1 MDIKEKVAISLL
13 MDNNLNATSTDNS
26 SISDRNNSSFS
37 SNEASSL
44 TVSNKSS
51 SSEENEECLL
61 LFPLMK
67 HLISGRKRHRVED
80 YINTVDS
87 WTDLEFKEHLR
98 IKRTTAILLIGNIH

>member
-1 MDIKEKVAISLL
+1 MDIKEKAISLL
-13 MDNNLNATSTDNS
+13 MDSNLNVTSTDNS
-26 SISDRNNSSFS
+26 SISDCSNSSLS
-37 SNEASSL
+37 SI

-61 LFPLMK
+61 LFPLIK
-67 HLISGRKRHRVED
+67 HLISGRKRHWVED

-98 IKRTTAILLIGNIH
+98 IKRTTAILLIGNINM

>member
-13 MDNNLNATSTDNS
+13 MDSNLNVTSTENS
-26 SISDRNNSSFS
+26 SISDCSNSSLS
-37 SNEASSL
+37 SI

-98 IKRTTAILLIGNIH
+98 IKRTTTILLIGKY

>member
-13 MDNNLNATSTDNS
+13 MDSNLSATSTENS
-26 SISDRNNSSFS
+26 SISDWSNSSFS
-37 SNEASSL
+37 LNEASSL

-87 WTDLEFKEHLR
+87 WTDSEFKEHLR
-98 IKRTTAILLIGNIH
+98 IKRTTAILLIGNIY

>member
-13 MDNNLNATSTDNS
+13 MDSNLSATSTENS
-26 SISDRNNSSFS
+26 SISDWSNSSFS
-37 SNEASSL
+37 LNEASSL

-51 SSEENEECLL
+51 SSKENEECLL
-61 LFPLMK
+61 LFFLMK

-87 WTDLEFKEHLR
+87 WTDSEFKEHLR
-98 IKRTTAILLIGNIH
+98 INRITAILLIGNIY